1 MFSYFQY
8 LCVILFKIQ
17 GLEDTLKA
25 SQLANG
31 VGIRTWDSLESTEL
45 NGLLRAIFIKIN
57 KQANKELVNI

>member
-17 GLEDTLKA
+17 GLEDALKA

-31 VGIRTWDSLESTEL
+31 VGMRTWDSFESIEL
-45 NGLLRAIFIKIN
+45 SGLLRAIFIKIN